1 MQRRGLSLS
10 FVSVILGVF
19 LINFA
24 SAQFYGEFGL
34 SNILNSIDP
43 STMILGLV
51 FVITF
56 ALLNFSLSKVFRDNK
71 TIGGVIAFAVS
82 IGIIYWINRTGLDF
96 EGFFFN
102 FFFFIPEEILY
113 TLIPFILLGLVGFIT
128 YKAIK
133 KWGMFKGI
141 GITLI
146 LIGVFLM
153 AISLIPNFIYKIGV
167 LSGIGF
173 ALFVIGLIILFLGR
187 KKKHSV
193 TDSNSQI
200 PRGTGTVDKSYFKA
214 HREKRIQEKQRQR
227 SEEKLRNEMSQ

>member
-10 FVSVILGVF
+10 FISVILGVF
-19 LINFA
+19 LINFV

-34 SNILNSIDP
+34 SNMLNSIDP

-56 ALLNFSLSKVFRDNK
+56 ALLNYSLSRVFRDNK
-71 TIGGVIAFAVS
+71 AIGGVIAFAVS
-82 IGIIYWINRTGLDF
+82 IGVIYWMNRTGLDY

-113 TLIPFILLGLVGFIT
+113 TIIPFILLGLIGFIT
-128 YKAIK
+128 YKAMK

-153 AISLIPNFIYKIGV
+153 AISLIPNFIYQIGV

-173 ALFVIGLIILFLGR
+173 ALFLIGLIILFLGH

-193 TDSNSQI
+193 TDSNSQV
-200 PRGTGTVDKSYFKA
+200 PRGTGAVDKSYLKA
-214 HREKRIQEKQRQR
+214 YIEKKIQEKER
-227 SEEKLRNEMSQ
+227 EKKERELRDSMSS